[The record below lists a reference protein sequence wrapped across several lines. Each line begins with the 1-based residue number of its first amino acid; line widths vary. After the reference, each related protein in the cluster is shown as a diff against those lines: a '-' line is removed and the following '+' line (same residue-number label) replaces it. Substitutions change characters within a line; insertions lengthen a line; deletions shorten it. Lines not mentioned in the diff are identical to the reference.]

1 MGKSLG
7 IQILEHLTLCASS
20 MLINSL
26 FLPRGVS
33 FRKALRDAERIAEK
47 CPHDFSLHS
56 RGSIST
62 TLSRLKS
69 RGLLTLNGSKKK
81 AVWYITKE
89 GRHHFKFIDGKDE
102 LLVEDGKIRLVTF
115 DIPENLRNQRR
126 WLRTRLLACD
136 YEPLQK
142 SVWMGTRALP
152 EVLFEELTERQ
163 LIPYVHVVGLDG
175 GLH

>member
-47 CPHDFSLHS
+47 CPHDFSLYS
-56 RGSIST
+56 LGSIST

-81 AVWYITKE
+81 AVWYITKRSE
-89 GRHHFKFIDGKDE
+89 ENTSE
-102 LLVEDGKIRLVTF
+102 LQSQF
-115 DIPENLRNQRR
+115 
-126 WLRTRLLACD
+126 
-136 YEPLQK
+136 
-142 SVWMGTRALP
+142 
-152 EVLFEELTERQ
+152 
-163 LIPYVHVVGLDG
+163 H
-175 GLH
+175 